1 MRKKECGIVHQ
12 EQQTRR
18 SGACARY
25 GGGSSCGFLAVGGA
39 RRRAVV
45 CRCTYA
51 TTCRVIM
58 RQPLPHLLVTLSHD
72 LKAEVLLDTLAST
85 RRPFGQLQDRKSTR
99 LNSS

>member
-1 MRKKECGIVHQ
+1 MRKKECGVVHQ

-25 GGGSSCGFLAVGGA
+25 GGGTSRGFLAVGGA

-45 CRCTYA
+45 CRCTCA

-58 RQPLPHLLVTLSHD
+58 RQPLPYLLVTLSHD
-72 LKAEVLLDTLAST
+72 LKAEVLLDTFATT
-85 RRPFGQLQDRKSTR
+85 RCAFSQLHTPVVGCA
-99 LNSS
+99 